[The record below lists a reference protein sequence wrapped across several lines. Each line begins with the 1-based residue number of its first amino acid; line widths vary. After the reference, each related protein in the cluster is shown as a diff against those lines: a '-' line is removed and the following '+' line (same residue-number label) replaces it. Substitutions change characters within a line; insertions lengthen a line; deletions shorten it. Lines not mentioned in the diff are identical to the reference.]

1 MKSHEPQD
9 RRTATGPNDLGKKE
23 RRKRAYGVFV
33 KEIQDHVSESGVA
46 PVAVD
51 QQQLLEIPET
61 REGKVARHHRLQ
73 HARRTRHSASSFTP
87 SVIKIQLVG
96 RWPAGGNESLV
107 GINFPKQ

>member
-1 MKSHEPQD
+1 MITKVAVSE
-9 RRTATGPNDLGKKE
+9 G
-23 RRKRAYGVFV
+23 RKRAYRVFV

-73 HARRTRHSASSFTP
+73 HAKKDPTLSLHLRTFSY
-87 SVIKIQLVG
+87 
-96 RWPAGGNESLV
+96 
-107 GINFPKQ
+107 